1 MILELVIVLY
11 LVFGSFKTTK
21 KKREKEKKR
30 ISSRFVCFFKNLAKL
45 CVLQVPSSLTRDGTR
60 APAVKVL
67 SANHWTARE
76 FP

>member
-30 ISSRFVCFFKNLAKL
+30 ISSRFVCFF
-45 CVLQVPSSLTRDGTR
+45 
-60 APAVKVL
+60 
-67 SANHWTARE
+67 
-76 FP
+76 